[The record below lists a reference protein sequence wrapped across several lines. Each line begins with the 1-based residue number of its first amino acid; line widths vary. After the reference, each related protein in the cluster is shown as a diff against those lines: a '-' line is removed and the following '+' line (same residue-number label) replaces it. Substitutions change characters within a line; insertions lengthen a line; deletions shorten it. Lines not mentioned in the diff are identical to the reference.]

1 MAVIACGSCFCTR
14 TSTSATLRRGSRWR
28 KRASSSTNDSAAR
41 GRRGRACR
49 ARNPL
54 MNLSSA
60 RCYSPSLL
68 PACHKRPSAAD
79 GQETLVDATGAPS
92 GSPLVPTPLCSL
104 HFTSLFLSLLLYSL
118 SLSLSPLGSSLSLYS
133 LPEQSSCAKQRS
145 AACYCLVWRD
155 HQKIARE
162 DRQTTDNI
170 TEDEELKKGGEPPP
184 LPLLAVPS
192 LFAFTFF
199 HSSATALP
207 LLLLTPRTRRR
218 AMRLCASMC
227 AMLRSSRNART

>member
-1 MAVIACGSCFCTR
+1 MC
-14 TSTSATLRRGSRWR
+14 
-28 KRASSSTNDSAAR
+28 
-41 GRRGRACR
+41 
-49 ARNPL
+49 
-54 MNLSSA
+54 
-60 RCYSPSLL
+60 
-68 PACHKRPSAAD
+68 
-79 GQETLVDATGAPS
+79 
-92 GSPLVPTPLCSL
+92 
-104 HFTSLFLSLLLYSL
+104 
-118 SLSLSPLGSSLSLYS
+118 SLSLYS

-199 HSSATALP
+199 YSSATAPP
-207 LLLLTPRTRRR
+207 LLLLTTIFAVDLDVDGQAPDDGDVQRYPFII
-218 AMRLCASMC
+218 
-227 AMLRSSRNART
+227 